1 MRTPL
6 TELLA
11 SVLRHR
17 NNSSK
22 LVKTLKKNF
31 ANQIFHPNI
40 STASN
45 FLQIPPGEEEV
56 EAVDAKVGRSGTRLN
71 KVEVGASVKE
81 GMSAFASG
89 SSHNIFSILTLSILL
104 LVNHRLAL

>member
-1 MRTPL
+1 M
-6 TELLA
+6 LA

-31 ANQIFHPNI
+31 TNQIFYPQHPI
-40 STASN
+40 FSKSP
-45 FLQIPPGEEEV
+45 PPGEEEV

-89 SSHNIFSILTLSILL
+89 ASHNIFSILTLSILL

>member
-1 MRTPL
+1 M
-6 TELLA
+6 
-11 SVLRHR
+11 
-17 NNSSK
+17 
-22 LVKTLKKNF
+22 
-31 ANQIFHPNI
+31 
-40 STASN
+40 
-45 FLQIPPGEEEV
+45 

-104 LVNHRLAL
+104 LVNHSLAL

>member
-1 MRTPL
+1 MGRARRQNKEEQNREERGT
-6 TELLA
+6 
-11 SVLRHR
+11 
-17 NNSSK
+17 
-22 LVKTLKKNF
+22 KKERYGRRLEKK
-31 ANQIFHPNI
+31 AK
-40 STASN
+40 S
-45 FLQIPPGEEEV
+45 PGEEEA

-89 SSHNIFSILTLSILL
+89 SSHNTFSILTLSILL

>member
-1 MRTPL
+1 M
-6 TELLA
+6 LA
-11 SVLRHR
+11 LVLRHR

-31 ANQIFHPNI
+31 TNRIFYPKHIHNIQFSPN
-40 STASN
+40 S
-45 FLQIPPGEEEV
+45 PPGEEEV

-89 SSHNIFSILTLSILL
+89 ASHNIFSILTLSILL

>member
-1 MRTPL
+1 M
-6 TELLA
+6 LA
-11 SVLRHR
+11 LVLRHR

-31 ANQIFHPNI
+31 TNQIFYPQHPI
-40 STASN
+40 FSKS
-45 FLQIPPGEEEV
+45 PPGEEEV